1 MLLRK
6 YWSREWADR
15 TSFHFAIIA
24 LISEVISKLNESSLI
39 ESKDLP
45 RGHGELVLVVDD
57 EQSIIEV
64 TREMMENNGYR
75 VVTAGDG
82 VEAITTYAD
91 LKDEI
96 SLVLTDLIMPFMDG
110 PSTIRAICK
119 LNPGARIIAWSGGGD
134 RAMIRD
140 AILAG
145 ARKFLPKPFTS
156 EHLLR
161 SIHEML
167 R

>member
-1 MLLRK
+1 M
-6 YWSREWADR
+6 
-15 TSFHFAIIA
+15 
-24 LISEVISKLNESSLI
+24 NESSLI